1 MTPYER
7 KEFNADFIAWLIVVV
22 IFVFILIVY
31 QTAYSYANQ
40 STSTDYLPEQ
50 IRMLGLGCPA
60 CHLVKQPPSE
70 CGEFV
75 DTAWLWLE
83 CTAMEHRYPNE
94 H

>member
-31 QTAYSYANQ
+31 QTTYSYANQ
-40 STSTDYLPEQ
+40 STSNYLPEQ
-50 IRMLGLGCPA
+50 VRMLGRCPD

-94 H
+94 